1 MKHIFLFS
9 IIFVISIPAVAS
21 PIDSLHSANSNGI
34 QSEKLAIVISGSMA
48 IVTAAH
54 IQNYNSWW
62 KGERSAFHLGDGGGR
77 TFGAD
82 KFGHFYFTYL
92 SSDILWHSF
101 QWAGIEKKHSLL
113 LGAGLSLA
121 FQLYVEVEDGF
132 TKVLG
137 FSAGDAMADVG
148 GAFYPVLQSQ
158 VSWLENVRFKW
169 SCYPSASY
177 LDGKFRT
184 IFDDYESMYFW
195 LSFNNNIFPE
205 AIRTFIPAFLGIAIG
220 YSIKRLNEQNDGVRE
235 LLIGLDYDFTRLPGE
250 GSFLKSI
257 KYVLNYIHFPAPT
270 IRLTPSIIAYG
281 LHF

>member
-1 MKHIFLFS
+1 MKNILLFS

-21 PIDSLHSANSNGI
+21 PIDSLHSANPNGI
-34 QSEKLAIVISGSMA
+34 QPEKLAMVVGGTMA

-62 KGERSAFHLGDGGGR
+62 KGERSGFHLGDGGVR
-77 TFGAD
+77 TLGDD

-101 QWAGIEKKHSLL
+101 RWAGVEKQHSLF

-137 FSAGDAMADVG
+137 FSAGDAIADVA
-148 GAFYPVLQSQ
+148 GAFYPLLQSH
-158 VSWLENVRFKW
+158 VSWFENVRFKW
-169 SCYPSASY
+169 SCYPSSSY
-177 LDGKFRT
+177 RAGKFRT
-184 IFDDYESMYFW
+184 IIDDYESMYFW
-195 LSFNNNIFPE
+195 LSFNNKIFPE
-205 AIRTFIPAFLGIAIG
+205 VMRSYIPTFLGIAIG
-220 YSIKRLNEQNDGVRE
+220 YGVTGLNKPNDGRRE
-235 LLIGLDYDFTRLPGE
+235 LFISLDYDCTRLPGE
-250 GSFLKSI
+250 GSFLETV

-270 IRLTPSIIAYG
+270 IRLTPSVVTYG